1 MLWMP
6 KVHVSPTAG
15 AQPSPQPAPWQKLRT
30 GSTSPRTLLSD
41 ARAFLK
47 GKRDW
52 THHLPVPHFKHR
64 ATLRR
69 QRHTSSFLPA
79 PAAVISFFPLPQ
91 CLSGKM
97 LPVSFDGNSATQVK
111 SLVLFSSFV
120 VTATSEFNTAACFSA
135 AVFAW
140 QKIKELSTFLPYI
153 LLSGVYNLAGKMLTA
168 EDQHSKS
175 QCGGS
180 LSFQLWEGKQYV
192 IFITFNRRLLW
203 GFYFLDFFWYE
214 RFSHFKL
221 SNWMY

>member
-1 MLWMP
+1 MSVLP
-6 KVHVSPTAG
+6 QELSLD
-15 AQPSPQPAPWQKLRT
+15 PS
-30 GSTSPRTLLSD
+30 LLPGRNS
-41 ARAFLK
+41 ARAARLLGHSSQMLERFLK
-47 GKRDW
+47 EKGIGRI
-52 THHLPVPHFKHR
+52 TYLCP
-64 ATLRR
+64 
-69 QRHTSSFLPA
+69 TSSTKQHSADNVIPA
-79 PAAVISFFPLPQ
+79 LFSPPAAVVSFFPLPQ

-192 IFITFNRRLLW
+192 IFITINRRLLW

-214 RFSHFKL
+214 RFYHFKL